1 LTNVNCEHYE
11 QLASAFADGE
21 LRADET
27 GMLQEHLEGCEGC
40 RAFLGGVYRVR
51 DLLQAGD
58 ADGEFGAVREGFAG
72 GVSAI
77 IAREKFTVTSPRRRK
92 AASFF
97 GRMSAAAAAAVLV
110 ASVGWSWLSLSA
122 TGDGTPA
129 GGFAGTAE
137 ADEGSMASYL
147 RTHAMQSMDATFL
160 GSGEGIELASF
171 EVLGQGFD

>member
-1 LTNVNCEHYE
+1 MSNENCEHYA

-27 GMLQEHLEGCEGC
+27 GMLQEHLEGCESC

-51 DLLQAGD
+51 DLVQAGD

-72 GVSAI
+72 GVTAL
-77 IAREKFTVTSPRRRK
+77 IAGEKFTVSSPRPRK
-92 AASFF
+92 AVTFF
-97 GRMSAAAAAAVLV
+97 GRMSAAAAAAVLIV
-110 ASVGWSWLSLSA
+110 SVGWSWLSLSA
-122 TGDGTPA
+122 TGEGVIAGGPA
-129 GGFAGTAE
+129 GTSV

-147 RTHAMQSMDATFL
+147 STHAMQSMDATFL